1 MSFVKKGAAK
11 PAELGTRPGLSGQ
24 TLVSTGLADFDKLIG
39 GGVPLGTVTLL
50 LEDTY
55 TQHHVTLL
63 KYFLAEGAANNQALH
78 WSAGHSRNASAV
90 RALPQQVQ
98 HTPKDDKDGKQE
110 TEEVQLRIAWQYRR
124 YIKSKQKAAAA
135 ISSSTSSRS
144 AAGSQ
149 SSRKAKS
156 GSSALGGVR
165 EWCHNFDLTK
175 PIPVQDIVT
184 SKIDCP
190 EFSGLNALQ
199 SLTGSISGFLDAL
212 TQPPDESSA
221 SMAQRTHS
229 SLDNTMVQQGNT
241 AKHMAELS
249 DSDNVSQING
259 SGMVQAS
266 RPTASYRVD
275 RATPQTGEQSV
286 HDRAKSPDAVPSTQ
300 DRMSPQP
307 AAAAGTTAAT
317 HQAAVRG
324 VPMQPSVPASDR
336 PQGVGRVVVESLGGL
351 QWQLEGSER
360 DVERRLYTAVFQM
373 KAAIRDRRCAAM
385 VSFPA
390 GLYSLSLTLRLAHLC
405 DTVVGLEA
413 VRDDSDIVRLIPE
426 PASCCGLLHLQKL
439 PSLNALGPPIPDVTL
454 FIIRHKRRRLAIQ
467 AVQIDPDAEAGET
480 DSKSAAAA
488 LCGGPP
494 KADKPFDF

>member
-24 TLVSTGLADFDKLIG
+24 ALVSTGLADFDKLIG
-39 GGVPLGTVTLL
+39 GGIPLGTVTLL

-63 KYFLAEGAANNQALH
+63 KYFLAEGAANNQAVH
-78 WSAGHSRNASAV
+78 WSAGHLRHASAV

-98 HTPKDDKDGKQE
+98 HTLKDDKDSIQE

-124 YIKSKQKAAAA
+124 YIKSKQKAAA
-135 ISSSTSSRS
+135 SSSSSSRS

-149 SSRKAKS
+149 SSRKTKS
-156 GSSALGGVR
+156 GSSALGGGR
-165 EWCHNFDLTK
+165 EWCHSFDLTK
-175 PIPVQDIVT
+175 PIPVQYIVT
-184 SKIDCP
+184 SRMDCP
-190 EFSGLNALQ
+190 EFFGPTALQ
-199 SLTGSISGFLDAL
+199 SLTGSISSFLDAL
-212 TQPPDESSA
+212 TQPPDDSSA
-221 SMAQRTHS
+221 SPAQRTHS
-229 SLDNTMVQQGNT
+229 SLTNTLAQQGNT
-241 AKHMAELS
+241 AKPTAKLSVS
-249 DSDNVSQING
+249 DSVPQTDG

-266 RPTASYRVD
+266 KHTASHHVGQATRTAGDQD
-275 RATPQTGEQSV
+275 RLKP
-286 HDRAKSPDAVPSTQ
+286 PDAAPSTQ
-300 DRMSPQP
+300 HSMSPP
-307 AAAAGTTAAT
+307 ATAASGPT
-317 HQAAVRG
+317 AAQKLAAVKP
-324 VPMQPSVPASDR
+324 VPLQPSVPALDR

-351 QWQLEGSER
+351 QWQLEGSAR
-360 DVERRLYTAVFQM
+360 DVERRLYTAVFQL
-373 KAAIRDRRCAAM
+373 KAAIRDSRCAAM
-385 VSFPA
+385 MSFPA
-390 GLYSLSLTLRLAHLC
+390 GLYTPSLTMRLAHLC

-467 AVQIDPDAEAGET
+467 AVQIDPDAGAGET
-480 DSKSAAAA
+480 DTKSAAAA

-494 KADKPFDF
+494 KAETPFDF

>member
-78 WSAGHSRNASAV
+78 WSAGHFRHACTV

-98 HTPKDDKDGKQE
+98 HIPKDDRDSKQE

-135 ISSSTSSRS
+135 VSSSSSSRS
-144 AAGSQ
+144 ASGSQ
-149 SSRKAKS
+149 NSRKAKS
-156 GSSALGGVR
+156 GGSALGGVR

-175 PIPVQDIVT
+175 PIPVQDIDT
-184 SKIDCP
+184 PRMDCP
-190 EFSGLNALQ
+190 EFSGPAALQ
-199 SLTGSISGFLDAL
+199 SLTGSISTTPQAGGQSVAGR
-212 TQPPDESSA
+212 TKPPDA
-221 SMAQRTHS
+221 A
-229 SLDNTMVQQGNT
+229 
-241 AKHMAELS
+241 
-249 DSDNVSQING
+249 
-259 SGMVQAS
+259 
-266 RPTASYRVD
+266 P
-275 RATPQTGEQSV
+275 ATQHGV
-286 HDRAKSPDAVPSTQ
+286 
-300 DRMSPQP
+300 SPQP
-307 AAAAGTTAAT
+307 AAISGTTAA
-317 HQAAVRG
+317 QDLAAVKG
-324 VPMQPSVPASDR
+324 IPMQPSVSAPDR

-351 QWQLEGSER
+351 QWQLDVSDG
-360 DVERRLYTAVFQM
+360 DVERRLYTAVFQL
-373 KAAIRDRRCAAM
+373 KAAIRDSRCAAM

-390 GLYSLSLTLRLAHLC
+390 GLYSSSLTMRLAHLC
-405 DTVVGLEA
+405 DCVVGLEA

-439 PSLNALGPPIPDVTL
+439 PSLNALSPPILDITL

-467 AVQIDPDAEAGET
+467 AIQIDPDAEAGET
-480 DSKSAAAA
+480 DPKSAAAT

>member
-78 WSAGHSRNASAV
+78 WSAGHFRHACTV

-98 HTPKDDKDGKQE
+98 HIPKDDRDSKQE

-135 ISSSTSSRS
+135 VSSSSSSRS
-144 AAGSQ
+144 ASGSQ
-149 SSRKAKS
+149 NSRKAKS
-156 GSSALGGVR
+156 GGSALGGVR

-175 PIPVQDIVT
+175 PIPVQDIDT
-184 SKIDCP
+184 PRMDCP
-190 EFSGLNALQ
+190 EFSGPAALQ
-199 SLTGSISGFLDAL
+199 SLTGSISSFLDEL
-212 TQPPDESSA
+212 TQASDDSSA
-221 SMAQRTHS
+221 SLAQRTHS
-229 SLDNTMVQQGNT
+229 SLGKT
-241 AKHMAELS
+241 AKPVTELS
-249 DSDNVSQING
+249 DSDSVPQTNS
-259 SGMVQAS
+259 SSMVQAS
-266 RPTASYRVD
+266 RHAASHD
-275 RATPQTGEQSV
+275 FGPATPQAGGQSV
-286 HDRAKSPDAVPSTQ
+286 AGRTKPPDAAPATQ
-300 DRMSPQP
+300 HGVSPQP
-307 AAAAGTTAAT
+307 AAISGTTAA
-317 HQAAVRG
+317 QDLAAVKG
-324 VPMQPSVPASDR
+324 IPMQPSVSAPDR

-351 QWQLEGSER
+351 QWQLDVSDG
-360 DVERRLYTAVFQM
+360 DVERRLYTAVFQL
-373 KAAIRDRRCAAM
+373 KAAIRDSRCAAM

-390 GLYSLSLTLRLAHLC
+390 GLYSSSLTMRLAHLC
-405 DTVVGLEA
+405 DCVVGLEA

-439 PSLNALGPPIPDVTL
+439 PSLNALSPPILDITL

-480 DSKSAAAA
+480 DPKSAAAT

>member
-78 WSAGHSRNASAV
+78 WSAGHLRHASNV

-98 HTPKDDKDGKQE
+98 HTPKDDKDSKQE

-135 ISSSTSSRS
+135 ISSSSSSRS
-144 AAGSQ
+144 AGGSQ

-175 PIPVQDIVT
+175 PISVQDITT
-184 SKIDCP
+184 SRMECP
-190 EFSGLNALQ
+190 EFSGPTAMQ
-199 SLTGSISGFLDAL
+199 SLTNSFNGFLDAL
-212 TQPPDESSA
+212 TEPSDDLSA
-221 SMAQRTHS
+221 SLAQCTHGS
-229 SLDNTMVQQGNT
+229 PANISVQAGNT
-241 AKHMAELS
+241 AKPMPKLSNS
-249 DSDNVSQING
+249 DSMPKTNG
-259 SGMVQAS
+259 SGM
-266 RPTASYRVD
+266 
-275 RATPQTGEQSV
+275 
-286 HDRAKSPDAVPSTQ
+286 PSI
-300 DRMSPQP
+300 P
-307 AAAAGTTAAT
+307 A
-317 HQAAVRG
+317 
-324 VPMQPSVPASDR
+324 PDR

-351 QWQLEGSER
+351 QWQLEGSDR
-360 DVERRLYTAVFQM
+360 DVARHLYTAVFQL
-373 KAAIRDRRCAAM
+373 KAAIRDSRSAAM

-390 GLYSLSLTLRLAHLC
+390 GLYSPSLTLRLAHLC
-405 DTVVGLEA
+405 DTVVRLEA

-467 AVQIDPDAEAGET
+467 AIQIDPDTEAGET
-480 DSKSAAAA
+480 DSNSAAAA